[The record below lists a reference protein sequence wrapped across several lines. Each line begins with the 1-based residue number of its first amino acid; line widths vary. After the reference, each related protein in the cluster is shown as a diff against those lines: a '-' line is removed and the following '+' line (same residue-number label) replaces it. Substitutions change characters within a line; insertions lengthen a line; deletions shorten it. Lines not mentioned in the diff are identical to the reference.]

1 MKMKSRYVPD
11 VDAILTWSV
20 PGSVA
25 GASGSASLRTTS
37 SSSSFDGSAHD
48 RGNFALQYVRSF
60 LIVIDTV
67 TFQAHQEYYGTNKIA
82 VSAMK

>member
-1 MKMKSRYVPD
+1 MKVKSRYVPD
-11 VDAILTWSV
+11 VDPILTWSV

-67 TFQAHQEYYGTNKIA
+67 TFKRIKSTMGQTK
-82 VSAMK
+82 